1 MDRSVTVENF
11 HRRERVA
18 AILKIL
24 SDNPNK
30 VISLGYFADYF
41 HAARSTISEDISIV
55 KDVTENI
62 SCGKVETMPGAAGG
76 VKFIPGISNEE
87 EMKFILDLCEKL
99 KSPDRIIPGGFIYM
113 NDIICSPQIARKIGI
128 IIARRFYDKMPDCVL
143 TVETK
148 GIPIAMMTAE
158 ALNVPLII
166 VRRDSKVTEGST
178 VSINYISGS
187 SKRIQSMGLS
197 KRSVKKGSKCIFV
210 DDFMKAGG
218 TASGIIELMKEFE
231 CQVVGTGVIVESL
244 SDNRKIIQNYVPLL
258 KLVSVDEENGIID
271 ISPSSIFV
279 K

>member
-1 MDRSVTVENF
+1 LDNF

-18 AILKIL
+18 AILKML

-55 KDVTENI
+55 KGVAENI
-62 SCGKVETMPGAAGG
+62 GCGKVETMPGAAGG
-76 VKFIPGISNEE
+76 VKFIPSITRNEE
-87 EMKFILDLCEKL
+87 KEFILDLCDKL
-99 KSPDRIIPGGFIYM
+99 KSRDRIIPGGFLYM
-113 NDIICSPQIARKIGI
+113 NDIICSPDIAKKIGI
-128 IIARRFYDKMPDCVL
+128 ILARQFYEKAPEYVL

-158 ALNVPLII
+158 ALNVPLVI
-166 VRRDSKVTEGST
+166 VRRDNKVTEGST

-218 TASGIIELMKEFE
+218 TACGIVELMKEFE
-231 CQVVGTGVIVESL
+231 CQVVGTGVIIESL
-244 SDNRKIIQNYVPLL
+244 SHNKKMIQDYISLL
-258 KLVSVDEENGIID
+258 KLVSVDEENGLID
-271 ISPSSIFV
+271 IIPSDILLHN
-279 K
+279 